1 MTMTTTVEAQVR
13 RSLTEEF
20 DTGFTELVRAYQPQ
34 IYSGALRMTRRPED
48 AKDVAQD
55 TFVRAYRALRSYDDD
70 RILSLQI
77 RPWLW
82 TIALN
87 LCRNRARSKVT
98 EVLLLDHDIIAH
110 ADLSELDDAMWNRR
124 LTTLNSHQ
132 RTAVVMRHV
141 LDLPIAEISQATGRP
156 EGTVKAD
163 LSRGLDRL
171 RLTIEAEVLN
181 AT

>member
-1 MTMTTTVEAQVR
+1 MTATREAHIK

-20 DTGFTELVRAYQPQ
+20 DIGFTELVRVYQPG
-34 IYSGALRMTRRPED
+34 IYSGALRLTRRPED

-55 TFVRAYRALRSYDDD
+55 TFVRAYRALLSYDDD
-70 RILSLQI
+70 RVLELQI

-87 LCRNRARSKVT
+87 LCRNRARSTVT
-98 EVLLLDHDIIAH
+98 EVSLLDHDVVSPVEPSDI
-110 ADLSELDDAMWNRR
+110 DDAVWSRR
-124 LTTLNSHQ
+124 LAGLNAHQ
-132 RTAVVMRHV
+132 RAAVVMRHV

-156 EGTVKAD
+156 KGTVKAD

-181 AT
+181 AK